1 MKQIFP
7 PEIAVHST
15 EAHFQKRSQRFKWVY
30 VFALISII
38 IAIVILPLI
47 HVELTTQGR
56 GIIRTPVE
64 SSQIQSSFGGQVIKC
79 DLDEGEKVSVGDTLL
94 VLRADH
100 LLEQVGLAKD
110 QLEEKELFVDD
121 LSLLLKGINKPKTSR
136 YRLEYTQYY
145 AKVQDLNIKSNILK
159 KEYDIAKSLYNDD
172 VTPEMEYLQKK
183 SNYDAAVSQ
192 LEVYKRQSLNNW
204 QSEKTGLLQE
214 CASLKSSISR
224 LRKECKQYIITAPIA
239 GTIAAPAGVQ
249 VGSFITPGQTLAT
262 ISPNEQLIAECYIH
276 PKDIA
281 FIKSGQEVRLQ
292 LDAYNYNQWGLLRG
306 EVSAVADDIVVIN
319 NQPVFKVR
327 ATLPTNYLEL
337 KSGHKGHLMK
347 GMTLTG
353 RFVLTNRSLCQL
365 LFDKVD
371 DWMNPKL
378 VKNQ

>member
-7 PEIAVHST
+7 PEIAVHSI
-15 EAHFQKRSQRFKWVY
+15 EAHFQRHSQRFRWVY
-30 VFALISII
+30 VFLLTMII
-38 IAIVILPLI
+38 IAIIVLPFI
-47 HVELTTQGR
+47 SIELTTQGR

-64 SSQIQSSFGGQVIKC
+64 NSQIQSFLAGQVLSC
-79 DLDEGEKVSVGDTLL
+79 HLSEGCQVLMGDTL
-94 VLRADH
+94 VELRADH
-100 LLEQVGLAKD
+100 LTEQIELSKK
-110 QLEEKELFVDD
+110 QLKEKELFIEE
-121 LSLLLKGINKPKTSR
+121 LSLLISGLNEFKTSR

-145 AKVQDLNIKSNILK
+145 AKVQELSINSNILK
-159 KEYDIAKSLYNDD
+159 KEYEIARSLYHDN

-204 QSEKTGLLQE
+204 QSEKTRLVQE
-214 CASLKSSISR
+214 CVSLRSSINR
-224 LRKECKQYIITAPIA
+224 LKKECEQYIITAPIA
-239 GTIAAPAGVQ
+239 GTISAPAGVQ

-262 ISPNEQLIAECYIH
+262 ISPDEHLIAECYIH
-276 PKDIA
+276 PKDIG
-281 FIKSGQEVRLQ
+281 FIKQGQEVRLQ
-292 LDAYNYNQWGLLRG
+292 LDAYNYNQWGLLIG
-306 EVSAVADDIVVIN
+306 EVIAVADDIVVIN

-327 ATLPTNYLEL
+327 ATLPANYLEL
-337 KSGHKGHLMK
+337 KSGHRGHLMK

-353 RFVLTNRSLCQL
+353 RFVLTNRTLYQL